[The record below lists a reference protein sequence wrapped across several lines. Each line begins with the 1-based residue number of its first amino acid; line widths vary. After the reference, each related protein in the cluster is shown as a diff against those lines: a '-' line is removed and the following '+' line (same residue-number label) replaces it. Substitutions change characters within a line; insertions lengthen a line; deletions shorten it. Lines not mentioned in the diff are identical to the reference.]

1 MSKLNLD
8 DKIYTDFINKLNPNI
23 ILTLSDKFI
32 KNQIKGKITHKIFIK
47 IMEENF
53 SEENNNKDYKD
64 LFELIFNRF
73 KTLKCWMIGNKETF
87 FITKLVH
94 EDTINIYDLMYG
106 LAIYMKCEYKEKIK
120 VLFKLTDNDDDGLI
134 SKQELI
140 KLISIVNYIFSE
152 EESPIHT
159 GSSILCQS
167 ITTLKIK
174 EAIDLLLN
182 EPGNLNNNFENEL
195 FIDFPTFY
203 SSLIKIKGYKFKIIP
218 CFINI
223 KISLNTHK
231 NEKIINL
238 KRKNK
243 DDFFNISS
251 EIINHIDPKKK
262 QNKFSFNTFI
272 TKDTKKDKE
281 LHKKFGTIK
290 VLKTPKIPI
299 RLRRRGAQSSIN
311 LLNYIPNLK
320 KFPPLYKKFENFDK
334 YKFNIN
340 FDKIQNIEAK
350 PGIIEIEE
358 RKDDMYNRNYNF
370 GNNLS
375 SLFKY
380 SNKSRSNLKAPFY
393 KTFNQTIEEINSE
406 LNIFEEGD
414 YKKDIMNIQKKIKG
428 IQINVRNNFIDCIN
442 NSNSTNFDF
451 YKVKHLRKNKSI

>member
-1 MSKLNLD
+1 MSTINLD
-8 DKIYTDFINKLNPNI
+8 EKIYTDFIKKLNPNS
-23 ILTLSDKFI
+23 ILTLSDKLI
-32 KNQIKGKITHKIFIK
+32 NNQIKGKISHKIFIQ
-47 IMEENF
+47 IMEEIF
-53 SEENNNKDYKD
+53 SEENKNYKD

-73 KTLKCWMIGNKETF
+73 KTLKCWIIGNKETF

-281 LHKKFGTIK
+281 LHKKLGTIK

-358 RKDDMYNRNYNF
+358 RKNDIYNRNYN
-370 GNNLS
+370 LS
-375 SLFKY
+375 YSIKN
-380 SNKSRSNLKAPFY
+380 SNKSSSNLKTPFY
-393 KTFNQTIEEINSE
+393 KTFNQTIEEINNE
-406 LNIFEEGD
+406 LNIFGEGD
-414 YKKDIMNIQKKIKG
+414 YKKDIMNIQTKIKG
-428 IQINVRNNFIDCIN
+428 IQVKIRNSFLDSINHN
-442 NSNSTNFDF
+442 NSSNFNF
-451 YKVKHLRKNKSI
+451 YKIKNLRKNKSI

>member
-1 MSKLNLD
+1 MSTINLD
-8 DKIYTDFINKLNPNI
+8 EKIYTDFIKKLNPNS
-23 ILTLSDKFI
+23 ILTLSDKLI
-32 KNQIKGKITHKIFIK
+32 NNQIKGKISHKIFIQ
-47 IMEENF
+47 IMEEIF
-53 SEENNNKDYKD
+53 SEENKNYKD

-167 ITTLKIK
+167 ITTL
-174 EAIDLLLN
+174 
-182 EPGNLNNNFENEL
+182 
-195 FIDFPTFY
+195 
-203 SSLIKIKGYKFKIIP
+203 KIKGYKFKIIP

-334 YKFNIN
+334 HKFNIN

-358 RKDDMYNRNYNF
+358 RKNDIYNRNYN
-370 GNNLS
+370 LS
-375 SLFKY
+375 YSIKN
-380 SNKSRSNLKAPFY
+380 SNKSSCNLKTPFY
-393 KTFNQTIEEINSE
+393 KTFNQTIEEINNE
-406 LNIFEEGD
+406 LNIFGEGD
-414 YKKDIMNIQKKIKG
+414 YKKDIMNIQTKIKG
-428 IQINVRNNFIDCIN
+428 IQVKIRNSFLDSINHN
-442 NSNSTNFDF
+442 NSTNFNF
-451 YKVKHLRKNKSI
+451 YKIKNLRKNKSI

>member
-1 MSKLNLD
+1 MSTIKLD
-8 DKIYTDFINKLNPNI
+8 DKVYTDFIKNLNPNS
-23 ILTLSDKFI
+23 ILTLSDKLI
-32 KNQIKGKITHKIFIK
+32 NNQIKGKISHKIFIQ
-47 IMEENF
+47 IMEEIF
-53 SEENNNKDYKD
+53 SEENKNYKD

-195 FIDFPTFY
+195 FIDFPIFY

-358 RKDDMYNRNYNF
+358 RKNDIYNRNYN
-370 GNNLS
+370 LS
-375 SLFKY
+375 YSIKN
-380 SNKSRSNLKAPFY
+380 SNKSSSNLKTPFY
-393 KTFNQTIEEINSE
+393 KTFNQTIEEINNE
-406 LNIFEEGD
+406 LNIFGEGD
-414 YKKDIMNIQKKIKG
+414 YKKDIMNIQTKIKG
-428 IQINVRNNFIDCIN
+428 IQVKIRNSFLDSINHN
-442 NSNSTNFDF
+442 NSRNFNF
-451 YKVKHLRKNKSI
+451 YKIKNLRKNKSI

>member
-1 MSKLNLD
+1 MSTINLD
-8 DKIYTDFINKLNPNI
+8 EKIYTDFIKKLNPNS
-23 ILTLSDKFI
+23 ILTLSDKLI
-32 KNQIKGKITHKIFIK
+32 NNQIKGKISHKIFIQ
-47 IMEENF
+47 IMEEIF
-53 SEENNNKDYKD
+53 SEENKNYKD

-174 EAIDLLLN
+174 EAINLLFN
-182 EPGNLNNNFENEL
+182 EPGNLKNYFENEF

-203 SSLIKIKGYKFKIIP
+203 SSLIKIKGYKFKILP
-218 CFINI
+218 CFINM

-358 RKDDMYNRNYNF
+358 RKNDIYNRNYN
-370 GNNLS
+370 LS
-375 SLFKY
+375 YSIKN
-380 SNKSRSNLKAPFY
+380 SNKSSSNLKTPFY
-393 KTFNQTIEEINSE
+393 KTFNQTIEEINNE
-406 LNIFEEGD
+406 LNIFGEGD
-414 YKKDIMNIQKKIKG
+414 YKKDIMNIQTKIKG
-428 IQINVRNNFIDCIN
+428 IQVKIRNSFLDSINHN
-442 NSNSTNFDF
+442 NSTNFNF
-451 YKVKHLRKNKSI
+451 YKIKNLRKNKSI